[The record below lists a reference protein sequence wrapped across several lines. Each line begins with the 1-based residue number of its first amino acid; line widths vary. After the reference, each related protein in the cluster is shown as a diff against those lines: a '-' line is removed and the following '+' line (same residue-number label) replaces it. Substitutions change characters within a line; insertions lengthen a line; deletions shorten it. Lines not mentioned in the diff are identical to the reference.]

1 MTARPTKIQTR
12 ASRVAKELAELE
24 EQKRK
29 LNAEVR
35 TKRREMQQAERV
47 ARRDAVQELGELIAQ
62 LADAVTSDDVVALR
76 QAVEAG
82 GIDEWLATWSA
93 DDLDD
98 EASSGN
104 EEEAGTEAVEQVDA
118 EAEEEHPQEPFDPK
132 TEDGFSW
139 STPKE

>member
-12 ASRVAKELAELE
+12 ANRVAKELAELE

-104 EEEAGTEAVEQVDA
+104 EEEADTEAVEQVEA
-118 EAEEEHPQEPFDPK
+118 EAEEEHLQEPIDPK
-132 TEDGFSW
+132 TAAGFSW